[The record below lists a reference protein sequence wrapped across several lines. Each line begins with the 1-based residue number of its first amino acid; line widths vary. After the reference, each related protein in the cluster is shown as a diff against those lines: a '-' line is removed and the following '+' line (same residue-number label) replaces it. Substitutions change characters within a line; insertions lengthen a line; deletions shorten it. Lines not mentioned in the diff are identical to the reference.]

1 MFGSNGGGEVNH
13 LTKARL
19 CTILM
24 VAAFVAMLLAKMHPL
39 GLNDGGY
46 W

>member
-1 MFGSNGGGEVNH
+1 MNQ

-19 CTILM
+19 ITILM
-24 VAAFVAMLLAKMHPL
+24 VALFVAMVLAKVHPA